1 MFFGVFMA
9 TYAYARV
16 SSLDQNLDRQL
27 AQFNKLKID
36 KIFQEKISGKNTKR
50 PELNKMMDA
59 LKERDL
65 VVVCS
70 LDRLSRSY
78 DDCITLWK
86 YITEEKKADI
96 KILDMPLLDTTNG
109 DNGDKLTR
117 KFISDLFLQVIAYVA
132 NKERENIKERQKQGI
147 EQAKLRGIKMGR
159 PQKLSESEFKFHFN
173 RVCNGEISILSLCR
187 ELKITPVTF
196 YRLKEKYDLVYEK

>member
-1 MFFGVFMA
+1 MA

-16 SSLDQNLDRQL
+16 SSLDQNLDRQI

-36 KIFQEKISGKNTKR
+36 KLYQEKISGKNTKR
-50 PELNKMMDA
+50 PELDKMLDA
-59 LKERDL
+59 LKENDL

-109 DNGDKLTR
+109 DNGDKLTS

-196 YRLKEKYDLVYEK
+196 YRLKEKYNLVYEK